1 MARTPEQ
8 IARQWEAMGD
18 RRRNMAAEIQTNEQD
33 RVIRPGELTFTEEW
47 AGTRVERITSKYG
60 NDRVYAVDGL
70 GEYRSVTSSL
80 SIVNKPALADWR
92 KNQALGAMHEM
103 LKDPKAPAQ
112 YQKMAD
118 EKNAKARIHKN
129 NTWVSMMVEDAKKAP
144 NQRMN
149 ETRDFGNQAHELIEH
164 ILLGDNGYE
173 VTKPYAHIAEGFQMW
188 QRDSG
193 LRVVA
198 TEIMVWHPHF
208 EYAGTIDMVCRR
220 VGGSND
226 GALAVADTKTGGIYN
241 ESAMQLAAYAKALE
255 FLTGEEVPEA
265 WALQLPRERN
275 PEEPDSFYEAH
286 RLEDMPH
293 WLDAFMQAH
302 LLAPMM
308 EKEAWQT
315 T

>member
-1 MARTPEQ
+1 MAT
-8 IARQWEAMGD
+8 
-18 RRRNMAAEIQTNEQD
+18 EIQTNEQD
-33 RVIRPGELTFTEEW
+33 RVVRPGELTFTEEW

-60 NDRVYAVDGL
+60 NDRVYAIDGL

-149 ETRDFGNQAHELIEH
+149 ETRDFGNYAHSVVEH
-164 ILLGDNGYE
+164 IAMADAMHDQESFVIEPG
-173 VTKPYAHIAEGFQMW
+173 YAHIAEGFQMW
-188 QRDSG
+188 MKDSG

-198 TEIMVWHPHF
+198 TEIMVWHSF
-208 EYAGTIDMVCRR
+208 LEYAGTIDLVCR
-220 VGGSND
+220 NKD
-226 GALAVADTKTGGIYN
+226 GMLAVVDVKTGGVYN
-241 ESAMQLAAYAKALE
+241 EAAMQLAAYAKALQHM
-255 FLTGEEVPEA
+255 TGEEVPEA

-286 RLEDMPH
+286 RLEDMPL

-308 EKEAWQT
+308 EKEAWQIT
-315 T
+315 